1 VSYEDLIKVYNWQEA
16 RTKGL
21 VRLVDRD
28 YTIQAGDI
36 IEIRFNV

>member
-1 VSYEDLIKVYNWQEA
+1 MAEA

-21 VRLVDRD
+21 VKLVDRD
-28 YTIQAGDI
+28 YTIRPGDI

>member
-1 VSYEDLIKVYNWQEA
+1 MKVFNWQEA
-16 RTKGL
+16 RSRGL

-28 YTIQAGDI
+28 YTIQEGDV

>member
-1 VSYEDLIKVYNWQEA
+1 MQVYNMAEA

-21 VRLVDRD
+21 VKLVDRD
-28 YTIQAGDI
+28 YTIHAGDI